1 MDDSFLGTEYIFLI
15 ANLKN
20 YAIFL
25 ALKKFGI
32 IKENFYSKIKS
43 PTGYEKIKAQKSD
56 RTGRLIFWD
65 KKHFERGI
73 FKMVP
78 LVRIGLTTSP
88 LPRERSTTEPQRHK

>member
-1 MDDSFLGTEYIFLI
+1 MLTKLIKGAVLDDSFLGTEYIFLI

-56 RTGRLIFWD
+56 RTGRLIF
-65 KKHFERGI
+65 G
-73 FKMVP
+73 
-78 LVRIGLTTSP
+78 G
-88 LPRERSTTEPQRHK
+88 